1 LLAVTV
7 NVEELPTVI
16 EVGLAT
22 MVTVGGVLAVTVN
35 VAVAVAVPP
44 APVAVAV

>member
-22 MVTVGGVLAVTVN
+22 MVTVGGVLAVTATV
-35 VAVAVAVPP
+35 VVAVAVPP